1 MPTPWGCSIRC
12 PGPASCANRSL
23 PSLGSRRCFRTCPR
37 AAPSRRAAA
46 SSSTPAAR
54 RARRWSRSRRLTN
67 RPASAMKPLLRR
79 EASMTEAE
87 PLITVETLSMSFRR
101 HRSFLA
107 RLTGQPIQIVR
118 ALDDVSFTV
127 ARGET
132 LGIVGESGCGKSTL
146 ARCLVRLLTPVA
158 GRISYDGIE
167 VLMLDATRQRDYS
180 RRVQMVFQDPY
191 SSLNPRMTVGQML
204 GEAIR
209 FHGLRRGPEVE
220 KRVGELLD
228 LVRLPPD
235 AKARYPHEF
244 SGGQRQR
251 IGIARALAVEPEC
264 LIADELVSALDVSVQ
279 AQIVNLLLELQERLG
294 LTVLFIAHDLR
305 LVRHISHRVAVM
317 YLGAI
322 VELAETERLFTAPSH
337 PYTAAL
343 LKAAPELD
351 PGRRSVVEAV
361 RGELPSALALPA
373 GCPFHPRCPIAIAR
387 CRVEVPELREL
398 AAGHIAACHLA
409 KV

>member
-1 MPTPWGCSIRC
+1 
-12 PGPASCANRSL
+12 
-23 PSLGSRRCFRTCPR
+23 
-37 AAPSRRAAA
+37 
-46 SSSTPAAR
+46 
-54 RARRWSRSRRLTN
+54 
-67 RPASAMKPLLRR
+67 MKPLLRR

-87 PLITVETLSMSFRR
+87 PLIAVENLSMSFRR
-101 HRSFLA
+101 HRSFVA

-118 ALDDVSFTV
+118 ALNKVSFTV

-132 LGIVGESGCGKSTL
+132 VGIVGESGCGKSTL
-146 ARCLVRLLTPVA
+146 ARCIVRLLTPVA

-167 VLMLDATRQRDYS
+167 VLALDAARQRDYS

-209 FHGLRRGPEVE
+209 FHELRRGPGVE

-279 AQIVNLLLELQERLG
+279 AQILNLMRKLQRQYELSY
-294 LTVLFIAHDLR
+294 LFISHDLSV
-305 LVRHISHRVAVM
+305 VRYMADTVGVM
-317 YLGAI
+317 YAGKL
-322 VELAETERLFTAPSH
+322 VEVGPAEQVCTRPAH
-337 PYTAAL
+337 PYTVGLIEAVPAVTGEP
-343 LKAAPELD
+343 AHRSRRPPAPEWAGLIGGSGTA
-351 PGRRSVVEAV
+351 PGVAAQP
-361 RGELPSALALPA
+361 LA
-373 GCPFHPRCPIAIAR
+373 GCRFRAR
-387 CRVEVPELREL
+387 CGFAQDICAEQEPPLRL
-398 AAGHIAACHLA
+398 LPGPAQLVACHFPVIPGA
-409 KV
+409 QDRPSGQSIPSIA

>member
-1 MPTPWGCSIRC
+1 VE
-12 PGPASCANRSL
+12 PAQ
-23 PSLGSRRCFRTCPR
+23 
-37 AAPSRRAAA
+37 
-46 SSSTPAAR
+46 
-54 RARRWSRSRRLTN
+54 
-67 RPASAMKPLLRR
+67 PLL
-79 EASMTEAE
+79 A
-87 PLITVETLSMSFRR
+87 VENLAIGFRR
-101 HRSFLA
+101 HRSLLA
-107 RLTGQPIQIVR
+107 RIAGRPVQVVR
-118 ALDDVSFTV
+118 ALNGVSFSV

-146 ARCLVRLLTPVA
+146 ARCLVRLLTPEV
-158 GRISYDGIE
+158 GRITYDGIE
-167 VLMLDATRQRDYS
+167 VLALDEARRRDYS

-191 SSLNPRMTVGQML
+191 SSLNPRMTVGQAL
-204 GEAIR
+204 AEAIR
-209 FHGLRRGPEVE
+209 FHDLRRG
-220 KRVGELLD
+220 RDIAQRIGELLD
-228 LVRLPPD
+228 LVRLPAD
-235 AKARYPHEF
+235 TTGRYPHEF

-279 AQIVNLLLELQERLG
+279 AQIVNLLLELQGRLG

-322 VELAETERLFTAPSH
+322 VELAETERLFTTPAH

-343 LKAAPELD
+343 LKAAPEID
-351 PGRRSVVEAV
+351 PGRRSVIDAV
-361 RGELPSALALPA
+361 RGELPSAIAIPS